1 MRAGRAVL
9 NKLNKTYQKKFKD
22 FVETIENHGYKLSA
36 FKKVRRSMTAKGV
49 PIFVYQTYLSDEDIL
64 EFFVTTDKK
73 LYLVNY
79 NSRRIIEPHD
89 IAEADF
95 KKEAEETI
103 NLHKLEEQRLLR
115 VNHKLENK
123 VSNLHKEAEEK
134 LQAQIEDLQK
144 QKETLLQEIEEL
156 KNKLGE

>member
-1 MRAGRAVL
+1 MRAGRAVFT
-9 NKLNKTYQKKFKD
+9 KLNKTYQKKFQVFID
-22 FVETIENHGYKLSA
+22 TIENHGYKLSA

-49 PIFVYQTYLSDEDIL
+49 PIFVYQTYLSDEDTIK
-64 EFFVTTDKK
+64 FYVTTDKR
-73 LYLVNY
+73 LYLVSY
-79 NSRRIIEPHD
+79 NNTTIIESHD
-89 IAEADF
+89 ILEADF
-95 KKEAEETI
+95 KKAAEETI
-103 NLHKLEEQRLLR
+103 KLHKLEEQRLLKA
-115 VNHKLENK
+115 NHKLENK

>member
-49 PIFVYQTYLSDEDIL
+49 PIFVYQTYLSDEDSIK
-64 EFFVTTDKK
+64 FYVTTDKK
-73 LYLVNY
+73 LYLVSY
-79 NSRRIIEPHD
+79 NNTTIIEPHD
-89 IAEADF
+89 IAKADF

-103 NLHKLEEQRLLR
+103 KLHKLEEQRLLKA
-115 VNHKLENK
+115 NHKLESE
-123 VSNLHKEAEEK
+123 VSNLHKEDEK
-134 LQAQIEDLQK
+134 KIQAQIEKLQQQK
-144 QKETLLQEIEEL
+144 QTLLNEIEEL
-156 KNKLGE
+156 KKQLGE